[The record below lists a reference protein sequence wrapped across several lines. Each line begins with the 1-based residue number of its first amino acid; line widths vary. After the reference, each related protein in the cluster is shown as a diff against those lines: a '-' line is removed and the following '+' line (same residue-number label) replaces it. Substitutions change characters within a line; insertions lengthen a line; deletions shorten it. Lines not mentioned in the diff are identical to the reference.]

1 MIHSEKH
8 IYDIECAFL
17 YLDLVERVLNLRARD
32 SSVERDLLVT
42 DEETTS
48 TFSTIQPLI
57 TFSAGA
63 LDQSDFQHSRERAL
77 AFKYAELA
85 FSDVYFGW
93 FDRKYAIEIIFGKV
107 HPSDEELDLIWD
119 KVEPLIDDWF
129 DDFQSGIF
137 KEQKRE
143 ISLEIFDYIRKANN

>member
-1 MIHSEKH
+1 MTHSEKH
-8 IYDIECAFL
+8 IYNIECAFL

-48 TFSTIQPLI
+48 TFPTIQPLI
-57 TFSAGA
+57 TFSVNVIE
-63 LDQSDFQHSRERAL
+63 QSDFQNSRERTL
-77 AFKYAELA
+77 AFKFAELA
-85 FSDVYFGW
+85 FSDVYLGW
-93 FDRKYAIEIIFGKV
+93 FDRKHAIEIIFGKV
-107 HPSDEELDLIWD
+107 HLSNEELEIIWD
-119 KVEPLIDDWF
+119 KVETLIDDWF